1 MRSEKAQITF
11 LNLQYS
17 FLSKISYTQVQV
29 ENYEIALFRLNTIGH
44 WQIPQLNLTYPW
56 KAFSPFAYAKLKI
69 LYFKWK
75 NFRECIDVLLL

>member
-56 KAFSPFAYAKLKI
+56 KAFSPLVEVSV
-69 LYFKWK
+69 YFIFLHTQ
-75 NFRECIDVLLL
+75 N